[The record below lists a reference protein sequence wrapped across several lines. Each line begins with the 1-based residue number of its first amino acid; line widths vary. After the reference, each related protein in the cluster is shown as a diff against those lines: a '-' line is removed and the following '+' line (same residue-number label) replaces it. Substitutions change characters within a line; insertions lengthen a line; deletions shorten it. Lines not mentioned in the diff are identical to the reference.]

1 MRFELSWNVIKSEM
15 EKDLGTKDFS
25 VNVRNCIISSSLQF
39 FFFFY
44 YYLDLDIK
52 LGYFLKNN
60 RCYAQINLSFI
71 KVIIDQ
77 SFVNDVLL
85 LKIRIE
91 N

>member
-1 MRFELSWNVIKSEM
+1 M

-60 RCYAQINLSFI
+60 RCYAQINLSFNCADFLKNI
-71 KVIIDQ
+71 KEFITY
-77 SFVNDVLL
+77 NL
-85 LKIRIE
+85 
-91 N
+91 